1 MPKGKNLQQKF
12 VDEYLVDLN
21 ATQAAIRAGYSI
33 KTARSQG
40 QRLLTKV
47 AIQKVIQRR
56 IKAIQKKTEITQE
69 KVIAE
74 YAKIA
79 FLDPSEFFDENNKLI
94 SVSELKKEV
103 AAAITGMDISKINE
117 FETVNKI
124 KFADKKGALDS
135 LAKHLGMFVNKE
147 IDLAEI
153 VKITVT
159 KE

>member
-1 MPKGKNLQQKF
+1 MPKAENLQEKF
-12 VDEYLVDLN
+12 VDEYLIDLN

-33 KTARSQG
+33 KTARSSAS
-40 QRLLTKV
+40 RLLTKDN
-47 AIQKVIQRR
+47 IIKLLQKRR
-56 IKAIQKKTEITQE
+56 KAIQKKTEITQE

-79 FLDPSEFFDENNKLI
+79 FLNPADFFDENDKLKSI
-94 SVSELKKEV
+94 SKLKKAV
-103 AAAITGMDISKINE
+103 AAAITGMDISNIGE
-117 FETVNKI
+117 FETVKKI

-147 IDLAEI
+147 LDLADGI
-153 VKITVT
+153 KITVS